1 MLKLDF
7 ENLKKMVAF
16 KKAGFWEK
24 ERSSSFVDVAGFNN
38 RSIATSSF
46 TWLCFEKKIASWA
59 TELLGCWAAHHL
71 EQWSLLG
78 AACSTLRRFG
88 WPTASVGEWF
98 SFCHC
103 LWQRFLPTPRFQQSS
118 TPTQLQ
124 GRLGHQLQLA
134 QRSFLCG
141 CIGGFIQ
148 RWTADRLGLIVF
160 LRL

>member
-1 MLKLDF
+1 MPGFEREREKFQFCWCCRLQQSQHRNKLIYLAFLWEEDCFLGNRTAWML
-7 ENLKKMVAF
+7 
-16 KKAGFWEK
+16 G
-24 ERSSSFVDVAGFNN
+24 S
-38 RSIATSSF
+38 T
-46 TWLCFEKKIASWA
+46 
-59 TELLGCWAAHHL
+59 HHL

-88 WPTASVGEWF
+88 WPTASVEEKF
-98 SFCHC
+98 SFCYC
-103 LWQRFLPTPRFQQSS
+103 LWQRFLPTPSFQQSS

-141 CIGGFIQ
+141 CIGGFVQ
-148 RWTADRLGLIVF
+148 RGTADQLGLIVS

>member
-1 MLKLDF
+1 MWKNCWPLKRPGF
-7 ENLKKMVAF
+7 ER
-16 KKAGFWEK
+16 
-24 ERSSSFVDVAGFNN
+24 ERSSSFVLVAGFNN
-38 RSIATSSF
+38 RNIATSSF

-59 TELLGCWAAHHL
+59 TKLLGCWAAHHL

-78 AACSTLRRFG
+78 ATCSNLRRFG
-88 WPTASVGEWF
+88 WPTASAVEWF
-98 SFCHC
+98 FFCFC

-134 QRSFLCG
+134 QRSFFCG
-141 CIGGFIQ
+141 CIGGFVQ
-148 RWTADRLGLIVF
+148 RGTADQLGLIVS